1 MTLLKFDLIFI
12 QAELENTV
20 FISIFK
26 NSKNQNLHKI
36 VIVRKNGVSTYGKSH
51 GSIFFNN

>member
-20 FISIFK
+20 FISIFN